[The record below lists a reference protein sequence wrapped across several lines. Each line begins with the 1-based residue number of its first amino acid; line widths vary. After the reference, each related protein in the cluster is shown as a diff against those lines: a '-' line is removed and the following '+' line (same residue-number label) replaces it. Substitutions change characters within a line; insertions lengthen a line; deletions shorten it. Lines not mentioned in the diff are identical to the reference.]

1 MEDENIYMSTFIV
14 PHPPLAVHEIGSGD
28 ELKIQKTLDSYEEI
42 SEEIAK
48 IKPETIIF
56 ISPHSIMYG
65 DYIHISPGTKAYG
78 DFLEFGAKQV
88 KFNMD
93 YDFEL
98 INEINSTCKIE
109 NFPAGTLG
117 EKKSRLDHGVMVPM
131 YFINKKYS
139 DYKMVRIGISGLSF
153 KEHYKFGII
162 LMKCIKNLNRKT
174 VIIAS
179 GDLSHRLKSSGSYGY
194 SKEGPEFDEKICKII
209 ESNDFS
215 KFFDFSE
222 DFCEEAGECGL
233 RSFIIMAGVLDGK
246 LLESKLLSY
255 EGPFGVGYA
264 IGSFKAIGEDS
275 SRFFLKSYD
284 EMINKKIKDIRKNES
299 IYVSLARR
307 SLEHYINFKKR
318 MDVPKDLPK
327 DMLGKKAGVFVSIKK
342 EGKLR
347 GCIGTIS
354 PIQKNIALEII
365 RNAISSGTN
374 DPRFNPVTEDELDFL
389 EYSVDILD
397 EPESIESKDLLD
409 TKEYGVIVSNGIRS
423 GLLLPNL
430 EGVDTV
436 DEQISI
442 ALRKAGISER
452 ESYKLQ
458 RFKVERYK

>member
-1 MEDENIYMSTFIV
+1 MEDENIYKSTFIV
-14 PHPPLAVHEIGSGD
+14 PHPPLAIKEIGSGD

-48 IKPETIIF
+48 IKPDTIIF

-65 DYIHISPGTKAYG
+65 DYIHISPGISANG
-78 DFLEFGAKQV
+78 DFSEFRARSV
-88 KFNMD
+88 KFKVD
-93 YDFEL
+93 YDSEL
-98 INEINSTCKIE
+98 INEINSECKIE

-117 EKKSRLDHGVMVPM
+117 ERNSRLDHGVMVPM
-131 YFINKKYS
+131 YFINKKYT

-153 KEHYKFGII
+153 SDHYKFGII
-162 LMKCIKNLNRKT
+162 LMKCIKKLNKKT
-174 VIIAS
+174 IIVAS
-179 GDLSHRLKSSGSYGY
+179 GDLSHKLKSSGPYGY
-194 SKEGPEFDEKICKII
+194 SKEGPEFDEEICKII

-215 KFFDFSE
+215 KFFNFTE
-222 DFCEEAGECGL
+222 EFCEAAGECGL
-233 RSFIIMAGVLDGK
+233 RSFIIMAGTLDGK
-246 LLESKLLSY
+246 SVESKLLSY

-264 IGSFKAIGEDS
+264 IGSFKVTGKDS
-275 SRFFLKSYD
+275 LRFFLKSYD
-284 EMINKKIKDIRKNES
+284 EAMNKKIKDIRKNES
-299 IYVSLARR
+299 IYVNLARR
-307 SLEHYINFKKR
+307 SLEEYVNFEKR
-318 MDVPKDLPK
+318 IDVPRDLPK
-327 DMLGKKAGVFVSIKK
+327 DMLSKKAGAFVSIKK

-374 DPRFNPVTEDELDFL
+374 DPRFDPVTEDELDSL

-397 EPESIESKDLLD
+397 EPEYIESKDLLD
-409 TKEYGVIVSNGIRS
+409 PKEYGVIVLNGYRS

-442 ALRKAGISER
+442 ALKKAGISER
-452 ESYKLQ
+452 ENYKLQ
-458 RFKVERYK
+458 RFKVERFK